1 MGGSDQG
8 EYLSR
13 VIVTLT
19 LDWPYATNKSDVS
32 RPMPVAEVMQKHGIP
47 ALDLTCT
54 ATRKQQLVR
63 PTDAAAL
70 SNNRD
75 TRWGPQQEGTRLLP
89 MPLTPTTPPPTRV
102 KAVKGVHSHISRV
115 ANANSRV

>member
-1 MGGSDQG
+1 VG
-8 EYLSR
+8 ESAPVKDMPR
-13 VIVTLT
+13 MMVTLT
-19 LDWPYATNKSDVS
+19 LETCLA
-32 RPMPVAEVMQKHGIP
+32 RVMQKQGIP